1 MNIGVIGLGLI
12 GGSMAKAI
20 KEATSHVVYGYDKNS
35 DVIRKALM
43 DNAIDL
49 SLEANLPS
57 CDIVIIALYP
67 EASVNFIKENICKLK
82 KDTIV
87 VDCCGIKQ
95 WVCQRLFP
103 LANKGNFHFVGGHPM
118 AGTEKWGFDSS
129 RASLF
134 KGASMILTPSP
145 EEKEE
150 VLRVLKDLFLALGF
164 SKVKLSTPEEHDRII
179 AYTSQL
185 AHVLSGAYVKSPS
198 ALAHRGFSSGSF
210 KDMTRVAKLNED
222 MWCELFME
230 NKEYLR
236 EEIDSLIE
244 RLTPYSKAL
253 KEGDEKS
260 LKELLLEGRLR
271 KENLE
276 RETHYEKSE
285 N

>member
-198 ALAHRGFSSGSF
+198 ALAHRGFSAGSF